1 MKIWENIKNAF
12 LAVAVIYDES
22 KSIDEYGGWERHRL
36 NNEERRK
43 KKLRDSH
50 R

>member
-1 MKIWENIKNAF
+1 MGILKIIKNAF
-12 LAVAVIYDES
+12 TAVAVLYDES
-22 KSIDEYGGWERHRL
+22 KTIDEYGDWERHRL

>member
-1 MKIWENIKNAF
+1 MKIWESIKNAF

-22 KSIDEYGGWERHRL
+22 KNIDEYGDWERHRL

>member
-1 MKIWENIKNAF
+1 MKIWESIKNAF

-22 KSIDEYGGWERHRL
+22 KTIDEHGDWESHRS

-43 KKLRDSH
+43 KRIRDSH

>member
-1 MKIWENIKNAF
+1 MGIFKSIKNAF
-12 LAVAVIYDES
+12 TAVTVIYDES
-22 KSIDEYGGWERHRL
+22 KHIDEHGDWERHRL